1 MRAVTVTQ
9 GAAMAAAQSA
19 RAQRLRDAGYRL
31 TQPRLAVLEALERS
45 HGHVTSAELLA
56 MTPDVGRASVFRALD
71 LFTRLA
77 IIRPAWL
84 HDSTTPSYL
93 LLPDG
98 HHHHILCTHCDRI
111 IEFDDC
117 RLEPLQRE
125 LESRY
130 GMRLRGHLLEFYGHC
145 PDCADTTEG

>member
-1 MRAVTVTQ
+1 MSATH
-9 GAAMAAAQSA
+9 SA

-31 TQPRLAVLEALERS
+31 TQPRLAVLKALERS
-45 HGHVTSAELLA
+45 QGHVTSAELLQ

-84 HDSTTPSYL
+84 HNSTTPSYL

-98 HHHHILCTHCDRI
+98 HHHHILCTSCDRVI
-111 IEFDDC
+111 DFDDC
-117 RLEPLQRE
+117 HLESLQRE
-125 LESRY
+125 LEARFD
-130 GMRLRGHLLEFYGHC
+130 MRLYGHLLEFYGRC
-145 PDCADTTEG
+145 PDCSDWTAD